1 MKSFYSSFAILFTSF
16 LFISCEKFLDVEPK
30 ELTSDQITI
39 TDENSART
47 AVRGL
52 YNQLGS
58 NGYYGYTFQTLGF
71 FSGDNI
77 QYVGS
82 QTVNQ
87 QLTNHDV
94 KSDLGAVS
102 TAWTAIYKTI
112 NRANNVLSKV
122 PGIALTSTFTETA
135 KNQLLGEAHFVR
147 ALAYF
152 DLARTWG
159 GVQIVLEPTAS
170 ATGRDNVKRSTL
182 AETYAQVLADLT
194 KAESLLPETVNRI
207 RATKSTVWA
216 LRARYHLYQQ
226 QWAEAETYA
235 TKIISDKAN
244 YQLHSPW
251 SSFFANNAQATSE
264 SVLELFYTT
273 TVTNNQASQWQPS
286 TKGGVGWIKPTNA
299 LVALLN
305 DPEIGGARNALIQR
319 VLINGVENWFGNLYY
334 RTNGTDPAFLIRV
347 AELYLIRAEARA
359 QLNNVSGAI
368 EDVTAIR
375 ESAGITQPV
384 ADNISKT
391 DLLLVIENENR
402 LEFALENHR
411 WYDLVRTNRAA
422 TVLGIADPNKL
433 LLPVPFSE
441 TIVDKQLEQNPGYGQ

>member
-1 MKSFYSSFAILFTSF
+1 MKSIYSVFAIFASVIFT
-16 LFISCEKFLDVEPK
+16 SCEKFLDVEPK

-39 TDENSART
+39 TDENSAKT

-102 TAWTAIYKTI
+102 TAWTAIYNTI

-122 PGIALTSTFTETA
+122 PAIPLTTSFTEA
-135 KNQLLGEAHFVR
+135 VKNQLLGEAHFVR

-159 GVQIVLEPTAS
+159 GVQLVLEPTSS
-170 ATGRDNVKRSTL
+170 AAGRNDIKRSTL
-182 AETYAQVLADLT
+182 AETYSQVLADLT
-194 KAESLLPETVNRI
+194 KAEVLLPETVNRI
-207 RATKSTVWA
+207 RATKKTVWA
-216 LRARYHLYQQ
+216 LRARFHLYQQ

-235 TKIISDKAN
+235 TKIITDVTN
-244 YQLHSPW
+244 YQLRSPW
-251 SSFFANNAQATSE
+251 SSFFANNAQGTPE
-264 SVLELFYTT
+264 SVLELYYTT
-273 TVTNNQASQWQPS
+273 TVTNNQASQWQPA
-286 TKGGVGWIKPTNA
+286 TKGGVGWIKPTSA
-299 LVALLN
+299 LVSLLT
-305 DPEIGGARNALIQR
+305 DPEVGGDRNALIQR
-319 VLINGVENWFGNLYY
+319 VVINGVENWFGNLYY
-334 RTNGTDPAFLIRV
+334 RTNGTDPAYLIRV
-347 AELYLIRAEARA
+347 AELYLIRSEARA
-359 QLNNVSGAI
+359 QLNNLSGAI

-375 ESAGITQPV
+375 QRAGIDEAIP
-384 ADNISKT
+384 DNIRKN
-391 DLLLVIENENR
+391 DLLLIIENENR

-422 TVLGIADPNKL
+422 TVLGISDPNKF
-433 LLPVPFSE
+433 LLPIPFSE